1 MEKPSLTCF
10 YAHSTIPHVK
20 IIAIIFKALLFLVIF
35 YIVSS
40 KRKEV
45 KMRISTTMSALAV
58 IICIAWFGQS
68 AVADV
73 TIPYNDYSGSPTI
86 GRGNGTSTDPNN
98 PGYGA
103 MRIFI
108 EKVIA
113 YTDEHGPD
121 ALPAGQKV
129 IFQRDQGTKRTVNA
143 LRAGIQFAN
152 ANAQP
157 QPVASDPSWGFI
169 YNSMPFGINFWQT
182 LGLLYDAK
190 QDGFGGN
197 GIELAQA
204 TLDKRGGTQIVFPVV
219 GSTMQGSG
227 YFPKSIGKPDC
238 YAGDTDCRNQGNGIG
253 LAGLCTSSWRIRYL
267 APPQDI
273 VNRAC
278 DLLVKRGVIPAKT
291 LMFYPPVGGQ
301 SVLLPMQRATIQ
313 GFEYVNPYDDLVDF
327 FPVKNATAANPR
339 GNPDAGDLD
348 CGPALDFPIPPGTK
362 ENCSQN
368 IGQTGARYAHH
379 PSWHQPFLLSWM
391 HVDKTV
397 WNKLNAAQKAAVLR
411 AAKDSVIESYKA
423 NESVQCRKLQAM
435 LDFNKGISQ
444 RNIDGTLRLVG
455 GKPVSA
461 QITMARWPDDALK
474 VLLEARD
481 EYLASLE
488 GPDDASR
495 KTDAQKDFSAI
506 LKAVNQY
513 AASIGATKFDP
524 GRFPAKTGL
533 VEGEDCILVKD

>member
-1 MEKPSLTCF
+1 MLGVRSEGL
-10 YAHSTIPHVK
+10 HVK
-20 IIAIIFKALLFLVIF
+20 IFAIICNTLLFLIIL
-35 YIVSS
+35 YLIAS
-40 KRKEV
+40 KQKED
-45 KMRISTTMSALAV
+45 KMRIGTVVSALAV
-58 IICIAWFGQS
+58 VICVTLFGQS

-73 TIPYNDYSGSPTI
+73 TIQYNDYSGSPTI
-86 GRGNGTSTDPNN
+86 GRGHGTSTDPNN

-129 IFQRDQGTKRTVNA
+129 VFQRDQSTKRTVNT
-143 LRAGIQFAN
+143 LKAGIQFAN
-152 ANAQP
+152 ANAKP

-169 YNSMPFGINFWQT
+169 FNSVPFGINFRQM
-182 LGLLYDAK
+182 LGFLYDAK
-190 QDGFGGN
+190 LDGFGGT

-204 TLDKRGGTQIVFPVV
+204 ILDKRGGTQIVFPVV

-227 YFPKSIGKPDC
+227 YFPKPIGKPDC
-238 YAGDTDCRNQGNGIG
+238 RAGDTNCLNQGNGIG
-253 LAGLCTSSWRIRYL
+253 LAGLCTSGWRIRYL

-273 VNRAC
+273 VDRAC
-278 DLLVKRGVIPAKT
+278 DLLVKRGVIPSKT

-313 GFEYVNPYDDLVDF
+313 GFEYVTPFDDLVDF
-327 FPVKNATAANPR
+327 FPVKDATPANPR
-339 GNPDAGDLD
+339 GDPNTGNLN
-348 CGPALDFPIPPGTK
+348 CGPVLAFPIPPGTK

-397 WNKLNAAQKAAVLR
+397 WNTLNPAQKAAVLR
-411 AAKDSVIESYKA
+411 AAKDSVIESYNA
-423 NESVQCRKLQAM
+423 TESVQCKKLKAM
-435 LDFNKGISQ
+435 IDFNQGINQ
-444 RNIDGTLRLVG
+444 RNLDGTLRLIDA
-455 GKPVSA
+455 KPVSA
-461 QITMARWPDDALK
+461 EITIARWPEDALK

-481 EYLASLE
+481 DYLASLE
-488 GPDDASR
+488 GPDNQNQ
-495 KTDAQKDFSAI
+495 KTDAQKDFSTI
-506 LKAVNQY
+506 LKAVKQY
-513 AASIGATKFDP
+513 ATSIGVTKFDP

-533 VEGEDCILVKD
+533 VKGEVCTLVKD